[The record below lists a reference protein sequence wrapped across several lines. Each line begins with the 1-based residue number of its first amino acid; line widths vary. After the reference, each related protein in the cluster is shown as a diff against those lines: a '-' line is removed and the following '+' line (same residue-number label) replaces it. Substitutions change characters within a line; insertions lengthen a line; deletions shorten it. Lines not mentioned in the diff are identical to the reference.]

1 MQARGIEAIGI
12 CGADG
17 NAIQSHKRV
26 HASIDYG
33 FVGDVDEI
41 NHSFLI
47 NLLESNMTIVIAP
60 ITHDKKVQLL
70 NTNADTI
77 AQEIAKSLSKQYQ
90 VRLVYPFEKN
100 GVLLNVEDENSVI
113 KEINPASYKKLK
125 AEQTIFAG
133 MIPKLDN
140 AFTALGS
147 GVNKV
152 IIGRGRGF
160 EKLIAGQAGTTIIN
174 E

>member
-1 MQARGIEAIGI
+1 MGNEAIGI

-17 NAIQSHKRV
+17 NSIRAHKRI

-41 NHSFLI
+41 NDSFLSK
-47 NLLESNMTIVIAP
+47 LLEANMTIVIAP
-60 ITHDKKVQLL
+60 ITHDKHGQLL

-77 AQEIAKSLSKQYQ
+77 AQEIAKTLSKHYQ
-90 VRLVYPFEKN
+90 VRLVYSFEKN

-113 KEINPASYKKLK
+113 KEINPTSYKKLK
-125 AEQTIFAG
+125 AERTIFAG

-140 AFTALGS
+140 AFTALQS
-147 GVNKV
+147 GVKKV
-152 IIGRGRGF
+152 IIGKA
-160 EKLIAGQAGTTIIN
+160 EDLKKLIEGHAGTTIIN